1 MTVPSVAPERRAQR
15 GAVLALAVLAV
26 FAAATA
32 MLAVS
37 WGLADDASATGA
49 RAAASADQALL
60 AAARERVLLWYAQH
74 LGELDRAG
82 AFPRAPADVLRGVDL
97 GQSPALRFA
106 AGPVNAGTAGYHW
119 RPLALW
125 LSPAADDRSGFDEG
139 GRFSPD
145 PRVRASVAFASEA
158 LQRQA
163 YAASEQRLRVL
174 ATMAELRFVA
184 KLRAD
189 PDHDLARNWFR
200 ASDCDQVGADDLPC
214 TEPGAPQTMASL
226 MATSDQLGPAL
237 RRAADLPPPQQP
249 DALAVNAWG
258 GPNLFDNAAGAAALP
273 FSMRFSTTTP
283 FATRIEVVAVQ
294 PVE

>member
-1 MTVPSVAPERRAQR
+1 MTIRSGAPERRAQR
-15 GAVLALAVLAV
+15 GAALVLAVLAV

-37 WGLADDASATGA
+37 WGLANDPFATGA
-49 RAAASADQALL
+49 GAAASADRALL
-60 AAARERVLLWYAQH
+60 AAARERMLLWYAQH
-74 LGELDRAG
+74 LADLDRTD
-82 AFPRAPADVLRGVDL
+82 AFPLAAADVLRAIDL
-97 GQSPALRFA
+97 EQSPALRFA
-106 AGPVNAGTAGYHW
+106 AGAINTGTTSYHW

-125 LSPAADDRSGFDEG
+125 LSPAADDRSGFDAD
-139 GRFSPD
+139 GRFRPD

-189 PDHDLARNWFR
+189 PDHDLAHNWFR
-200 ASDCDQVGADDLPC
+200 ASDCNRVDADDLPC
-214 TEPGAPQTMASL
+214 TEPGAPETIASL
-226 MATSDQLGPAL
+226 MATSDSLGPAL
-237 RRAADLPPPQQP
+237 RRAPDLPPPQQP

-258 GPNLFDNAAGAAALP
+258 LPNRFDNAAGAAAPP